1 MIGYL
6 KGNVLTVG
14 IETVTLEVNGVG
26 YELSCS
32 GPVLQDL
39 ATYRDQ
45 VQELWVYTHLRE
57 DALHL
62 FGFASPEEKEFF
74 LTLLKIN
81 GVGPKMAL
89 SILSGASIEKIMSMI
104 ENEDVK
110 GLTCLPKVGKKTA
123 EQMILSLKGKL
134 VLSTRE
140 ENKNKI
146 KSSGSQNLLL
156 ITSALVNLGYK
167 IHDVEKVIL
176 ELPREMEVQEGVRR
190 GLQVL
195 AKPL

>member
-6 KGNVLTVG
+6 KGNVLEVG
-14 IETVTLEVNGVG
+14 LETVILEVNGIG
-26 YELSCS
+26 YEVLCP
-32 GPVLQDL
+32 GPTLQDL
-39 ATYRDQ
+39 ATHRERT
-45 VQELWVYTHLRE
+45 QELWIYTHLRE

-62 FGFASPEEKEFF
+62 FGFASADEKEFF

-89 SILSGASIEKIMSMI
+89 SILSGASIERIMAMI
-104 ENEDVK
+104 EGEDVK
-110 GLTCLPKVGKKTA
+110 ALTQLPKVGKKTA

-134 VLSTRE
+134 VLSGRDPDG
-140 ENKNKI
+140 K
-146 KSSGSQNLLL
+146 KSIPASQNLRL

-167 IHDVEKVIL
+167 INDVERVIT
-176 ELPREMEVQEGVRR
+176 EFPREMEIQEGVRR

>member
-6 KGNVLTVG
+6 KGNVLEVG
-14 IETVTLEVNGVG
+14 AETAILEIHGVG
-26 YELSCS
+26 YEVSCP

-39 ATYRDQ
+39 ALHRDQ
-45 VQELWVYTHLRE
+45 PQELWIYTHLRE

-62 FGFASPEEKEFF
+62 FGFGSANEKEFF

-89 SILSGASIEKIMSMI
+89 SILSGASIEKIMAMI
-104 ENEDVK
+104 EAEDVK
-110 GLTCLPKVGKKTA
+110 GLTQLPKVGKKTA

-134 VLSTRE
+134 VLTPRGASAQAAPVA
-140 ENKNKI
+140 
-146 KSSGSQNLLL
+146 SQNLQM
-156 ITSALVNLGYK
+156 ISSALVNLGYK
-167 IHDVEKVIL
+167 INDVERVL
-176 ELPREMEVQEGVRR
+176 TEFPRDMEVHEGVRR

>member
-6 KGNVLTVG
+6 RGTVLEVG
-14 IETVTLEVNGVG
+14 LETVTLEVGGVG

-39 ATYRDQ
+39 GTHKDQ

-62 FGFASPEEKEFF
+62 FGFASSDEKVFF

-81 GVGPKMAL
+81 GVGPKLAL

-134 VLSTRE
+134 VLSSRE
-140 ENKNKI
+140 GSKNF
-146 KSSGSQNLLL
+146 SSSPSSQNLQL

-167 IHDVEKVIL
+167 INDVEKVIV
-176 ELPREMEVQEGVRR
+176 EFPREMEIQEGVRR

>member
-6 KGNVLTVG
+6 KGNVLEVG
-14 IETVTLEVNGVG
+14 LETAILEVNGVG
-26 YELSCS
+26 YEVLCA

-39 ATYRDQ
+39 ATHRDRP
-45 VQELWVYTHLRE
+45 QELWIYTHVRE
-57 DALHL
+57 DALNL
-62 FGFASPEEKEFF
+62 FGFSAADEKEFF

-89 SILSGASIEKIMSMI
+89 SILSGASIERIMAMI
-104 ENEDVK
+104 ESEDIK
-110 GLTCLPKVGKKTA
+110 GLTQLPKVGKKTA
-123 EQMILSLKGKL
+123 EQMVLSLKGKL
-134 VLSTRE
+134 VLSSRSE
-140 ENKNKI
+140 SKKLAPV
-146 KSSGSQNLLL
+146 SQNILI

-167 IHDVEKVIL
+167 INDVERVIT
-176 ELPREMEVQEGVRR
+176 EFPRDMEVQEGVRR

>member
-6 KGNVLTVG
+6 RGNVLEVG
-14 IETVTLEVNGVG
+14 VETVILEVNGIG
-26 YELSCS
+26 YEVSCP
-32 GPVLQDL
+32 GPVLQDM
-39 ATYRDQ
+39 ATHRDTP
-45 VQELWVYTHLRE
+45 QELWIYTHLRE

-62 FGFASPEEKEFF
+62 FGFGSADEKEFF

-89 SILSGASIEKIMSMI
+89 SILSGASIEKIMAMI
-104 ENEDVK
+104 EAEDVK
-110 GLTCLPKVGKKTA
+110 ALTQLPKVGKKTA

-134 VLSTRE
+134 VLSNRADG
-140 ENKNKI
+140 KKPAPA
-146 KSSGSQNLLL
+146 SQNLQL

-167 IHDVEKVIL
+167 TIDVERVL
-176 ELPREMEVQEGVRR
+176 TEFPRDMEVQEGVRR

>member
-6 KGNVLTVG
+6 KGNVLEVG
-14 IETVTLEVNGVG
+14 LETAILEVNGVG
-26 YELSCS
+26 YEVSCS

-39 ATYRDQ
+39 ATHRERP
-45 VQELWVYTHLRE
+45 QELWIYTHLRE

-62 FGFASPEEKEFF
+62 FGFASAEEKEFF

-89 SILSGASIEKIMSMI
+89 SILSGASIEKIMMMI
-104 ENEDVK
+104 DSEDVK
-110 GLTCLPKVGKKTA
+110 GLTQLPKVGKKTA

-134 VLSTRE
+134 VLSARGE
-140 ENKNKI
+140 GKKVAP
-146 KSSGSQNLLL
+146 SSQNMQL

-167 IHDVEKVIL
+167 INDVERVMT
-176 ELPREMEVQEGVRR
+176 EFPRDMEVQEGVRR

>member
-6 KGNVLTVG
+6 RGNVLEVNV
-14 IETVTLEVNGVG
+14 ETAILEVNGVG
-26 YELSCS
+26 YELFC
-32 GPVLQDL
+32 PATVLQDM
-39 ATYRDQ
+39 ATHRNQ
-45 VQELWVYTHLRE
+45 VQELWIYTHVRE

-62 FGFASPEEKEFF
+62 FGFTSPEEKEFF

-89 SILSGASIEKIMSMI
+89 SILSGASMERIMMMI
-104 ENEDVK
+104 EAEDVK
-110 GLTCLPKVGKKTA
+110 GLTQLPKVGKKTA

-134 VLSTRE
+134 VVSTRGE
-140 ENKNKI
+140 KTSATP
-146 KSSGSQNLLL
+146 KSHNLQL
-156 ITSALVNLGYK
+156 ISSALVNFGYK
-167 IHDVEKVIL
+167 INDVEKVIT
-176 ELPREMEVQEGVRR
+176 EFPRDVEVEEGVRR

>member
-6 KGNVLTVG
+6 RGNVLTVG
-14 IETVTLEVNGVG
+14 LETVTLEVGGVG
-26 YELSCS
+26 YELFCS

-39 ATYRDQ
+39 AMMRDQ

-57 DALHL
+57 DVLHL
-62 FGFASPEEKEFF
+62 FGFGSPQEKEFF

-89 SILSGASIEKIMSMI
+89 SILSGASIEAIMAMI
-104 ENEDVK
+104 EKEDVK

-134 VLSTRE
+134 VLSARE
-140 ENKNKI
+140 DGKNKM
-146 KSSGSQNLLL
+146 KPVGSQNLQL

-167 IHDVEKVIL
+167 INDVEKVIV
-176 ELPREMEVQEGVRR
+176 EFPREMEVQEGVRR

>member
-6 KGNVLTVG
+6 KGNVLEVG
-14 IETVTLEVNGVG
+14 LETAILEVNGVG
-26 YELSCS
+26 YEVLCP

-39 ATYRDQ
+39 STHRDRA
-45 VQELWVYTHLRE
+45 QELWIYTHVRE

-62 FGFASPEEKEFF
+62 FGFASTDEKEFF

-89 SILSGASIEKIMSMI
+89 SILSGASIEKIMEMI
-104 ENEDVK
+104 EGEDVK
-110 GLTCLPKVGKKTA
+110 ALTQLPKVGKKTA

-134 VLSTRE
+134 VLTTRGDG
-140 ENKNKI
+140 KI
-146 KSSGSQNLLL
+146 ATPVSQNLML

-167 IHDVEKVIL
+167 INDVERVL
-176 ELPREMEVQEGVRR
+176 TEFPRDMEVQEGVRR

>member
-6 KGNVLTVG
+6 RGNVLEVG
-14 IETVTLEVNGVG
+14 VESAILDVNGLG
-26 YELSCS
+26 YEVLCP

-39 ATYRDQ
+39 ATHRDR
-45 VQELWVYTHLRE
+45 VQELWIYTHLRE

-62 FGFASPEEKEFF
+62 FGFASSNEKEFF

-89 SILSGASIEKIMSMI
+89 SILSGASIEKIMTMI
-104 ENEDVK
+104 ESEDVK
-110 GLTCLPKVGKKTA
+110 GLTQLPKVGKKTA
-123 EQMILSLKGKL
+123 EQMILALKGKL
-134 VLSTRE
+134 VLSSTGE
-140 ENKNKI
+140 AKKAPLI
-146 KSSGSQNLLL
+146 SPNLQL

-167 IHDVEKVIL
+167 INDVEKVIS
-176 ELPREMEVQEGVRR
+176 EFPKEMDVQEGVKR

>member
-6 KGNVLTVG
+6 RGNVLEVG
-14 IETVTLEVNGVG
+14 LETVTLEVGGVG
-26 YELSCS
+26 YELSCP

-39 ATYRDQ
+39 ATHRDQ

-62 FGFASPEEKEFF
+62 FGFASPDEKEFF

-123 EQMILSLKGKL
+123 EQMILFLKGKL
-134 VLSTRE
+134 VLSSRD
-140 ENKNKI
+140 ENK
-146 KSSGSQNLLL
+146 KSPTPSSQNLHL

-167 IHDVEKVIL
+167 INDVEKVIV
-176 ELPREMEVQEGVRR
+176 EFPRDMEIQEGVRR